1 MSAASTT
8 KGEQTRAAILE
19 AAHDLFIT
27 QGYNAA
33 SMRRI
38 AQAAGIALGG
48 IYNHFASKE
57 AIFKAVFYANHPFL
71 EMIPAIETAEG
82 DTVTEFVQNAAKQM
96 MSAMQKRPDFLNL
109 MFIEIVEFNNV
120 HAQEV
125 FYETFPRGI
134 DIVKKLSSKDG
145 NIRPFPTPMLIRIF
159 IGLFFSYYLA
169 ETILGEIAPLEF
181 RQDAMETYVDVF
193 LHGILDT

>member
-134 DIVKKLSSKDG
+134 DIVKKLSLKDG